1 MKYLLPILLCSQLL
15 ACAVI
20 SSDSDCDFG
29 HVPTPYLQ
37 DNSGHYIDLNGIRV
51 AEKVP
56 NPYYQ
61 QYLRCQQRANA
72 TTTTSH
78 RTVAIPVEQHR
89 VLGQVFSLSEPKEI
103 LTQEHGQY
111 VSSVFTNP
119 DNSALL
125 QHEVF
130 VYPRQ
135 DDFKQRFF
143 ADINQTEGKFT
154 KASVKNLPYFIG
166 TNNHGDKVIYVVK
179 QLPQQRIS
187 IVQLRSKQPFQPQ
200 DLATWVQ
207 DLYKLSIH

>member
-1 MKYLLPILLCSQLL
+1 MKYVLSALLCSQLM
-15 ACAVI
+15 ACSALN
-20 SSDSDCDFG
+20 SNSDCYFG
-29 HVPTPYLQ
+29 QVPAQYLQ
-37 DNSGHYIDLNGIRV
+37 DNSGHYINLDGKRV
-51 AEKVP
+51 AEKVA

-72 TTTTSH
+72 TTTSH
-78 RTVAIPVEQHR
+78 RIVTIPVEQHR
-89 VLGQVFSLSEPKEI
+89 IWGQVFSLSEPKEI

-119 DNSALL
+119 DNSFLL

-143 ADINQTEGKFT
+143 ADINQTEEKFT
-154 KASVKNLPYFIG
+154 QASVKNLPYFIG
-166 TNNHGDKVIYVVK
+166 TNNHGDEVIYVVK

-187 IVQLRSKQPFQPQ
+187 IVQLRSKQPFKSQ
-200 DLATWVQ
+200 DLAAWVQ
-207 DLYKLSIH
+207 DLYKL